1 MVDIHVHILIG
12 DHFIEITLACV
23 IGEEERGGVRGQD
36 FNLQGCFQGVNLLV
50 EGFGAGF
57 DAPVRFGGLVG
68 SRGRGRGWWDDGRV
82 PETRTRYYQHK
93 GDGRAAAG
101 QR

>member
-23 IGEEERGGVRGQD
+23 IGEEERWCYRTQGL
-36 FNLQGCFQGVNLLV
+36 NLQGCFQGVNLLV

-57 DAPVRFGGLVG
+57 DAPV
-68 SRGRGRGWWDDGRV
+68 
-82 PETRTRYYQHK
+82 
-93 GDGRAAAG
+93 
-101 QR
+101 